1 MNHKEVITHVETF
14 NSLAQQ
20 FDRLKARSL
29 DLQARIGARER
40 GYFTPEEE
48 EETARLYIAYI
59 HSRNALLET
68 VMELRS
74 SAVTKESNQAFILCL
89 GGALI
94 LVDAAQFLRDTFGN
108 NKIIRAKL
116 NEANPVFGI
125 PAGTYDQI
133 QRSLTDPN
141 NNWHIQQGRKYYEQA
156 RTEISE
162 KAPECRPIINKIDEI
177 SGRLEATL
185 SKYLKER
192 LEVRSDQLTKKIGH
206 NLFGRFIYDI
216 QKSFASLMA
225 ELSTKPGHQP
235 GLPQDIDQQLRQI
248 LRPGDVLLTRKEHVL
263 TNYFL
268 PGYWP
273 HGALNLGSME
283 EIGELGLE
291 KRQYFPQQHELFQD
305 LAANDPSR
313 AIEALKD
320 GVHLRTLASPLGA
333 DSIVVIRPNFS
344 QDHLADALDRVLQHT
359 GKPYDF
365 DFDFTRADRMVCTE
379 VIYRAYDGIA
389 DLRFHLTKRAGR
401 MTLSAMD
408 LIHMALEKH
417 HFELVTTFIPL
428 KRQELLFKKDA
439 ENAVESLT

>member
-1 MNHKEVITHVETF
+1 MNPEEVITHVDTF
-14 NSLAQQ
+14 KSLAEQ

-68 VMELRS
+68 VLELRDSGVTTES
-74 SAVTKESNQAFILCL
+74 SQAFILCL
-89 GGALI
+89 GGALM

-125 PAGTYDQI
+125 PVGTYDHI
-133 QRSLTDPN
+133 QRSLTDPT
-141 NNWHIQQGRKYYEQA
+141 NNWHLQQGRKHYEQA
-156 RTEISE
+156 RTKLSE
-162 KAPECRPIINKIDEI
+162 EAPECRPIIERIDEI
-177 SGRLEATL
+177 SGRLRATL

-192 LEVRSDQLTKKIGH
+192 LGVRRDQLTKKIGY

-216 QKSFASLMA
+216 QRSFASMMA

-235 GLPQDIDQQLRQI
+235 GLPKDIDQQVRQI
-248 LRPGDVLLTRKEHVL
+248 LRPGDVLLSRKEHVL

-283 EIGELGLE
+283 EIGELGLG
-291 KRQYFPQQHELFQD
+291 KGKYYQQQHENFQS
-305 LAANDPSR
+305 LSLNDPSR
-313 AIEALKD
+313 ALEALKD

-333 DSIVVIRPNFS
+333 DSIVIIRPNFS

-408 LIHMALEKH
+408 LIHMALKKN
-417 HFELVTTFIPL
+417 HFELVASYIPNTSG
-428 KRQELLFKKDA
+428 KLLQQNEATDA
-439 ENAVESLT
+439 VHALS

>member
-1 MNHKEVITHVETF
+1 MNRQEVINHIETF
-14 NSLAQQ
+14 KSLSQQ
-20 FDRLKARSL
+20 FDRLKIRSL
-29 DLQARIGARER
+29 DLQSRIGARKR

-68 VMELRS
+68 VMELRDS
-74 SAVTKESNQAFILCL
+74 GETKESSQAFILCL
-89 GGALI
+89 GGALM
-94 LVDAAQFLRDTFGN
+94 LVDAAQFLRDTFGD

-125 PAGTYDQI
+125 PTGTYDQI

-141 NNWHIQQGRKYYEQA
+141 NNWHLQQGRKHYEQT
-156 RTEISE
+156 RTELSE
-162 KAPECRPIINKIDEI
+162 KAPECRPIIEKIDEI
-177 SGRLEATL
+177 SGRLQATL
-185 SKYLKER
+185 SKYLRER
-192 LEVRSDQLTKKIGH
+192 LGVRSDQLTKKIGH

-235 GLPQDIDQQLRQI
+235 GLPQNIDRQLRQI

-283 EIGELGLE
+283 EIGELGLGD
-291 KRQYFPQQHELFQD
+291 RQYFPQQHEHLHD
-305 LAANDPSR
+305 LAPNDPSR

-333 DSIVVIRPNFS
+333 DSIVVIRPNLS
-344 QDHLADALDRVLQHT
+344 RVYLADALDRVLQHT

-408 LIHMALEKH
+408 LIHMALEKN
-417 HFELVTTFIPL
+417 HFELVASYIPPASG
-428 KRQELLFKKDA
+428 ELLQQNEATDA
-439 ENAVESLT
+439 VRALS